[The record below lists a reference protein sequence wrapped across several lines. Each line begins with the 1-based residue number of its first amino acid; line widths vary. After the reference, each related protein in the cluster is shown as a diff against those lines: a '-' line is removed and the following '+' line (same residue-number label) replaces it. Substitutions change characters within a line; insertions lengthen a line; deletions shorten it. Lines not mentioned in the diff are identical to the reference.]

1 MKAHR
6 AEIEKQETK
15 KLAEKIAEDL
25 KQRNLKVNME
35 DLENLDA
42 DKLVQIQLKQ
52 LEQERQELA
61 SKLKQVS
68 KRHDFLERAMR
79 KEEIPL
85 LKKDF
90 EDQRKLDRAYYVALK
105 KAQLEASKIKHVADM
120 KFKERLLKIKPEYD
134 LFRAQ
139 LTTKRDAEYAVK
151 VKEAAIKLEEAKEKR
166 RKEHAAKKEADRVR
180 REREAEEE
188 KKRIEMEKIEAEKR
202 KQEEAERAERDRIKR
217 QEDEERLR

>member
-90 EDQRKLDRAYYVALK
+90 
-105 KAQLEASKIKHVADM
+105 
-120 KFKERLLKIKPEYD
+120 
-134 LFRAQ
+134 
-139 LTTKRDAEYAVK
+139 
-151 VKEAAIKLEEAKEKR
+151 
-166 RKEHAAKKEADRVR
+166 
-180 REREAEEE
+180 
-188 KKRIEMEKIEAEKR
+188 
-202 KQEEAERAERDRIKR
+202 
-217 QEDEERLR
+217 